1 VKAKVLVVEDSKQQR
16 EALTKTLE
24 SRGYEVNAVTGGFD
38 ALRVIKSDPPEVVIL
53 DVMLDDMD
61 GYSVCR
67 WLRLGEATRDVVV
80 IMLTAKSEVKQ
91 RVEGLHVGADD
102 YIPKP
107 YEPEELEARMYA
119 ALRSRAARIELR
131 QRNAE
136 LEGML
141 TKTEHLAMTDA
152 LTGVFN
158 RRRFEDVLH
167 REWASARRYGHAL
180 SLLLFDVDRFKQ
192 VNDTAGHQAGDETL
206 RNIAHIL
213 SHGIR
218 EVDVCARYG
227 GDEFALLLPHT
238 PADRAVF
245 VAERASAALM
255 KARASWNGEAR
266 NVSLSV
272 GVASSEDKSLEN
284 ERALVE
290 AADRALYDAKRQGG
304 GRHSVA
310 RHGINAQ

>member
-1 VKAKVLVVEDSKQQR
+1 
-16 EALTKTLE
+16 
-24 SRGYEVNAVTGGFD
+24 
-38 ALRVIKSDPPEVVIL
+38 
-53 DVMLDDMD
+53 
-61 GYSVCR
+61 
-67 WLRLGEATRDVVV
+67 
-80 IMLTAKSEVKQ
+80 
-91 RVEGLHVGADD
+91 
-102 YIPKP
+102 
-107 YEPEELEARMYA
+107 
-119 ALRSRAARIELR
+119 
-131 QRNAE
+131 
-136 LEGML
+136 
-141 TKTEHLAMTDA
+141 
-152 LTGVFN
+152 
-158 RRRFEDVLH
+158 
-167 REWASARRYGHAL
+167 
-180 SLLLFDVDRFKQ
+180 
-192 VNDTAGHQAGDETL
+192 
-206 RNIAHIL
+206 L

-272 GVASSEDKSLEN
+272 GVASSEDKSLAS

-310 RHGINAQ
+310 RHGINTQ